1 MNKRFKER
9 WTHLWREWIRP
20 LGTVALVV
28 FSFRSSIA
36 DWNDVPTG
44 SMKPSIIE
52 GDRVFVNKLAY
63 DLKIPFTRVRLAE

>member
-9 WTHLWREWIRP
+9 WTYFWREWIRP